1 MDSIERTVRT
11 IVAEALA
18 HPVAEVGPDTEVS
31 IAVTPGLP
39 EDDPVLRRIQAQ
51 FATDFTPLT
60 HRKHSSLVF
69 VLVFALPLFFNRWLA
84 GAVLRVVPENPPVW
98 TETTAFLFVVMPV
111 WVAILL
117 AARRWGMN
125 VAPAER
131 RVRVSQLVG
140 AVRRGAW

>member
-11 IVAEALA
+11 IIAEALA
-18 HPVAEVGPDTEVS
+18 QPVAEVGPDTEVR
-31 IAVTPGLP
+31 IAAPPGRP
-39 EDDPVLRRIQAQ
+39 EDDPVLQRIQNP
-51 FATDFTPLT
+51 FATDFTQLT
-60 HRKHSSLVF
+60 HRKYSGLVF
-69 VLVFALPLFFNRWLA
+69 VLMFALPLFFNRWLA

-111 WVAILL
+111 WVAILQ
-117 AARRWGMN
+117 AVKRWGMN
-125 VAPAER
+125 AAPAER

>member
-1 MDSIERTVRT
+1 MDSIEQTVRT

-111 WVAILL
+111 WVAILQ
-117 AARRWGMN
+117 AARRWAMN
-125 VAPAER
+125 AAPAQR
-131 RVRVSQLVG
+131 RVRVSQIVG